1 MPTATKPASPKQI
14 AFIEKLI
21 GRKCLT
27 ADDLDFTR
35 RAIARGL
42 DSRESSRMIE
52 WLLAFSD
59 KPLPESEKAKPGYYV
74 REEAGDREFI
84 VVVENKAKT
93 STYAKRLTQY
103 GTKWTWEYAPGVG
116 RTLAGMAPLTIEEA
130 AKFGHLHGVCVV
142 CAKELTN
149 PKSVQAGIGPVC
161 AKRLA

>member
-1 MPTATKPASPKQI
+1 MIATAKPASPKQI
-14 AFIEKLI
+14 AFAHK
-21 GRKCLT
+21 
-27 ADDLDFTR
+27 
-35 RAIARGL
+35 
-42 DSRESSRMIE
+42 
-52 WLLAFSD
+52 LLAEKDIAANDRQTIEVQLAEATTKTASSLID
-59 KPLPESEKAKPGYYV
+59 LLMAQPSKPLADSEKAKPGYYV
-74 REEAGDREFI
+74 READGSREFI

-116 RTLAGMAPLTIEEA
+116 RTLAGLEPLTVTEA
-130 AKFGHLHGVCVV
+130 AKFGHLHGVCLV